1 MPTLHAKASCPVFGI
16 LGQFP
21 FTWGRVAGFYKAEGN
36 CTMQTV
42 LFQALSVSVDSFSL
56 SAQGGWK
63 LP

>member
-1 MPTLHAKASCPVFGI
+1 MPTPHTKAACPVLGI

-21 FTWGRVAGFYKAEGN
+21 FTWGRVAGFCKVEGD

-42 LFQALSVSVDSFSL
+42 LFQSLSMSVDSFSL